1 MKKSL
6 LMSVALLTALAGY
19 ARTLTPEEAL
29 ARVNATDAP
38 ARVAS
43 MTRDGG
49 ISLVHTEMSRAG
61 VAAAYIFSRPD
72 AGYMIVSADDAAT
85 PLLGYGDASVTADTP
100 VPPQLQWWLGEYA
113 AEIES
118 ASDAGV
124 KYIRRAPSASAER
137 TPIAP
142 LLRTVW
148 NQDAPFNNLCP
159 TSGSAAT
166 YTGCVATAM
175 AQVMKYFNYPDK
187 GKGTGTATVID
198 PSTGTTTQTL
208 SMNLGVNLE
217 WDKML
222 DSYNGTYT
230 SEQASAVARLMKAC
244 GYSVSMKYS
253 TYASGAQSVDVPS
266 ALVDHFGYDKACV
279 SRDRLN
285 YPIEQWEQMIYDNLA
300 TCGPVFYAGSAP
312 SGGHA
317 FVCDGY
323 SSDRYFHF
331 NWGWGGAYN
340 GYFRLTALEPE
351 GQGIG
356 GYAGGYNTAQL
367 AIFNIRKP
375 VEGSEYPVQQLTQV
389 NQISVTDEPSRLN
402 FSGGWANFT
411 GRSMTVDFSLEF
423 TPVSGGDPVYYHLEY
438 YEIGSSKGVQSF
450 TIPKVNLRDVLTQDV
465 TYQARVVTKQQGSDV
480 WQQVLH
486 SINIPDY
493 LLITRS
499 GSKFTVTKPSPAMLT
514 CVEAELLTP
523 VYYNSICAMNL
534 KVRNDQTEEVPA
546 NVAVGMINS
555 SGQLVLTS
563 AGTFF
568 DLLPGEEASEEVSYT
583 FAKGDADVSAGA
595 KYTLVIY
602 DTFTYAILKDLG
614 EVTCQSAPKA
624 TLTLNSFSFVGDADY
639 ANLDDLNF
647 SANIT
652 CNSGYYGNSLVLA
665 IYTAGALPKFVTAMS
680 TPDPAFINAGETKD
694 APYSHINLTSECAL
708 NTYYLALPAYFEL
721 NNLTGQLDATFFTQQ
736 HQVRFRA
743 TQTGIEVAGD
753 DADAPFEIYCNSQLR
768 SAIAT
773 GSATVSHV
781 AVYSAD
787 GKLIAAPVE
796 YEGTSARV
804 DLSAAPA
811 GMAIV
816 VATDADGNTAT
827 AKIMLR

>member
-1 MKKSL
+1 
-6 LMSVALLTALAGY
+6 
-19 ARTLTPEEAL
+19 
-29 ARVNATDAP
+29 
-38 ARVAS
+38 
-43 MTRDGG
+43 
-49 ISLVHTEMSRAG
+49 
-61 VAAAYIFSRPD
+61 
-72 AGYMIVSADDAAT
+72 
-85 PLLGYGDASVTADTP
+85 
-100 VPPQLQWWLGEYA
+100 
-113 AEIES
+113 
-118 ASDAGV
+118 
-124 KYIRRAPSASAER
+124 
-137 TPIAP
+137 
-142 LLRTVW
+142 
-148 NQDAPFNNLCP
+148 
-159 TSGSAAT
+159 
-166 YTGCVATAM
+166 
-175 AQVMKYFNYPDK
+175 
-187 GKGTGTATVID
+187 
-198 PSTGTTTQTL
+198 
-208 SMNLGVNLE
+208 
-217 WDKML
+217 
-222 DSYNGTYT
+222 
-230 SEQASAVARLMKAC
+230 
-244 GYSVSMKYS
+244 
-253 TYASGAQSVDVPS
+253 
-266 ALVDHFGYDKACV
+266 
-279 SRDRLN
+279 
-285 YPIEQWEQMIYDNLA
+285 
-300 TCGPVFYAGSAP
+300 
-312 SGGHA
+312 
-317 FVCDGY
+317 
-323 SSDRYFHF
+323 
-331 NWGWGGAYN
+331 
-340 GYFRLTALEPE
+340 
-351 GQGIG
+351 
-356 GYAGGYNTAQL
+356 
-367 AIFNIRKP
+367 
-375 VEGSEYPVQQLTQV
+375 
-389 NQISVTDEPSRLN
+389 
-402 FSGGWANFT
+402 
-411 GRSMTVDFSLEF
+411 
-423 TPVSGGDPVYYHLEY
+423 
-438 YEIGSSKGVQSF
+438 
-450 TIPKVNLRDVLTQDV
+450 
-465 TYQARVVTKQQGSDV
+465 
-480 WQQVLH
+480 
-486 SINIPDY
+486 
-493 LLITRS
+493 
-499 GSKFTVTKPSPAMLT
+499 
-514 CVEAELLTP
+514 
-523 VYYNSICAMNL
+523 
-534 KVRNDQTEEVPA
+534 
-546 NVAVGMINS
+546 MINS

-665 IYTAGALPKFVTAMS
+665 IYTAGALPKFVTALS